1 MALFYR
7 SRRRRRIKGVNEFFD
22 LILMLNNEWLR
33 VSCVCVCERGMIMC
47 VSVCVCVRVVYQ
59 WFFTYLERVEEN

>member
-33 VSCVCVCERGMIMC
+33 VSCVCVCERGMIMS